1 MEARSLKMNPILNYD
16 PLTQPWETNHIIFSL
31 DQIREQTETISKK
44 ITEEGGQFRML
55 IPNSVA
61 WTLFLLITM
70 YCHKIPFNQILLIW
84 SRVWRRQPLRALKIL
99 WTNITSNGRLDSQE
113 TGVRKSSRNKKKN
126 QNEPGTGVGTQIEP
140 RIAIGTDKN
149 VRTETS
155 CILTIF
161 YF

>member
-16 PLTQPWETNHIIFSL
+16 LLTQPWETNHIIFSL
-31 DQIREQTETISKK
+31 DQIREQMETISKK

-70 YCHKIPFNQILLIW
+70 YCHKIPLNQILLIW
-84 SRVWRRQPLRALKIL
+84 SRVWRRQPLRALKVL

-161 YF
+161 